1 MSNEMQRDDAL
12 FEALGKSKKKRKR
25 KILLT
30 VLIVILAAAVIL
42 VAVVTNLRRQVREQ
56 FAMADDEILT
66 YEAATGTLHTVISG
80 SGTLEYVDLET
91 LTVPAGVE
99 IEEVKAEF
107 NDTVTQGDILA
118 TVNMATVMQAL
129 SDTQSAID
137 ELDEQISDAESDKVS
152 SSIKAGVSGRV
163 KHIYAEKGTDVT
175 ACMAQNGALAI
186 LSLDGYMAV
195 EIETDALAAG
205 DTVTVTLSD
214 GSTKDGAVEK
224 VVGSTATILVTD
236 NGPKYDEE
244 VIILSAEGSQL
255 GSGRLYIHKPLRITG
270 YAGTVQSVYA
280 AENRQVYSN
289 TSLFS
294 LTDTSYST
302 NYESLLRQRSDL
314 EDTLQDLLTI
324 YQNGAV
330 LAPYDGLVSSVE
342 YDEETADT
350 SMETS
355 LLTLTPNESVQVTIS
370 ISESNILSL
379 EVGQEASVTVSSVGE
394 DIYTGTVTEVSK
406 TAVSSSGVTLYSA
419 IVELPKVEGMLP
431 GMTAEVDVQIE
442 GVEEAILIPVEA
454 VHQTSAI
461 AYVYTSYDEE
471 TQQYG
476 GMVEVTTGL
485 WGDEY
490 VEITSGLNVGDTVY
504 YTEEEA
510 FFFGFGGFGNMGNQ
524 GDFGNMSGFSGD
536 VSAMPAMPGGD
547 SSSGGGRGGM
557 GQMPSGFGGG
567 DFGGGR

>member
-1 MSNEMQRDDAL
+1 MSNDMQRDDAL
-12 FEALGKSKKKRKR
+12 FEALGKSKKKRQR
-25 KILLT
+25 KIILT
-30 VLIVILAAAVIL
+30 VLIVILAVAVIL
-42 VAVVTNLRRQVREQ
+42 VAAVIYLQRRVREQ
-56 FAMADDEILT
+56 FAMASDEVLT
-66 YEAATGTLHTVISG
+66 YEAATGTLHTVVSG

-99 IEEVKAEF
+99 IEDVEVEF
-107 NDTVTQGDILA
+107 NDTVVQGDIVA

-129 SDTQSAID
+129 SDAQASID
-137 ELDEQISDAESDKVS
+137 ELDEQISDAESDSVS

-175 ACMAQNGALAI
+175 ACMARNGALAL

-195 EIETDALAAG
+195 NIETDALAAG

-224 VVGSTATILVTD
+224 AVGSTVTILVTD

-244 VIILSAEGSQL
+244 VTISNADGSL
-255 GSGRLYIHKPLRITG
+255 IGSGKLYIHQPLRITG

-280 AENRQVYSN
+280 VENRQVYSN

-314 EDTLQDLLTI
+314 EETLQELLTI
-324 YQNGAV
+324 YQDGAV

-342 YDEETADT
+342 YDEDTADT
-350 SMETS
+350 TMETS

-379 EVGQEASVTVSSVGE
+379 EVGQEASITVSSVGE

-476 GMVEVTTGL
+476 GMKEVTTGL
-485 WGDEY
+485 WGDDY

-504 YTEEEA
+504 YTEEEE
-510 FFFGFGGFGNMGNQ
+510 FSFGFGNFQGMGSIT
-524 GDFGNMSGFSGD
+524 GGGSNMSGFGGGS
-536 VSAMPAMPGGD
+536 MPAMPGGD
-547 SSSGGGRGGM
+547 SASGGRGGM
-557 GQMPSGFGGG
+557 GQMPSGGN
-567 DFGGGR
+567 FGGGR